1 MGEEPGVRQ
10 VFITVTGGRQ
20 SMCAK
25 LDGRGTVS
33 LRDSCLIASDSRCNR
48 KQTGQSSGSQPWL
61 YHSLGT
67 FKTTGV

>member
-25 LDGRGTVS
+25 LDGRGAVS
-33 LRDSCLIASDSRCNR
+33 LRDSCLIASDSQCNR
-48 KQTGQSSGSQPWL
+48 KQTG
-61 YHSLGT
+61 
-67 FKTTGV
+67 